1 MATSPESAIVLS
13 LLRPGVSVDS
23 AVQQLLNVT
32 NAVASRTDFTD
43 SEDLSDLYNNVWR
56 SLMEDAVA
64 NTALSEQTPLVEF
77 VQTLQRQKVINPVTG
92 TQLRCKS
99 YYDSAVW
106 TELPCFGINVADE
119 WNYGTRN
126 PGPFQSPIDR
136 SKDPECITSEEAL
149 CYYNKIAFLARLTS
163 ASSNSVPDPETA
175 PGPFDFS
182 LYALWAFRSAFEN
195 DVEPGVPRII
205 RIRAA
210 SLWMIHC
217 AERLWANVLIRR
229 KFVHKAT
236 NYNRAEPGRRYY
248 REKKRRWLGFNPERW
263 NIWIQGLESGLEVD
277 DEEVEVLVQ
286 RALREVENVKY
297 RV

>member
-1 MATSPESAIVLS
+1 MATSPESVIVLS
-13 LLRPGVSVDS
+13 LLQPGISVDS
-23 AVQQLLNVT
+23 AVQQLLDVT
-32 NAVASRTDFTD
+32 TAVASITDFTN
-43 SEDLSDLYNNVWR
+43 SEDLSNLYNNVWR
-56 SLMEDAVA
+56 SLIEDAVA
-64 NTALSEQTPLVEF
+64 NTDPSEQTPLVEF

-92 TQLRCKS
+92 TQLRCKD

-126 PGPFQSPIDR
+126 VGHFQSSIDR
-136 SKDPECITSEEAL
+136 SEDPRYITSEEAL

-182 LYALWAFRSAFEN
+182 LYALRAFRSAFEN
-195 DVEPGVPRII
+195 DVEPGVPRIV

-217 AERLWANVLIRR
+217 AERLWANVVIRR
-229 KFVHKAT
+229 KFVHKPT

-248 REKKRRWLGFNPERW
+248 RENKRRWLGFNPERW

-277 DEEVEVLVQ
+277 DEEVQVLVQ